1 MTDQTTLA
9 STTLDPE
16 CEPPI
21 RTSHPGS
28 QQPASRP
35 VIQVAGSISALDPT
49 LLAEFAATVVAVD
62 AHATALE
69 VTLRRFNTL
78 EGRLCGAVRR
88 LQQDDGGPGEEEFAA
103 LLDYIGSS
111 TVRVRVEEIVEVF
124 PP

>member
-9 STTLDPE
+9 STLDPE
-16 CEPPI
+16 CEPPT

-28 QQPASRP
+28 QQPPSRP
-35 VIQVAGSISALDPT
+35 VIQIARSLSALDPT
-49 LLAEFAATVVAVD
+49 LLAEFAATSVAVD

-78 EGRLCGAVRR
+78 EGRLCRAVRR
-88 LQQDDGGPGEEEFAA
+88 LAQRGCGPGEEEFAA

-111 TVRVRVEEIVEVF
+111 TVRVRVEEIVEAF